1 MVGARQKKAL
11 AYCTRAEFFLARPAA
26 RCTNGQLQ
34 RHLVDFAPTL
44 GGFSAM
50 AFLTNPR
57 RQYNALGLFQDGLLA
72 GFAVYHI
79 KDQSH
84 LHIDDLFTA
93 ANNIKGLQAL
103 VVALLEIASVACVDL
118 VCFTAH
124 NELWQTLMIP
134 MGFTFRDDGH
144 LFGVAVKTANYK
156 RILLIL
162 RAGGLPVAIPILKVL
177 AVWLSKH
184 LSLKARPRG
193 FH

>member
-1 MVGARQKKAL
+1 M
-11 AYCTRAEFFLARPAA
+11 P
-26 RCTNGQLQ
+26 
-34 RHLVDFAPTL
+34 
-44 GGFSAM
+44 
-50 AFLTNPR
+50 
-57 RQYNALGLFQDGLLA
+57 
-72 GFAVYHI
+72 YHI

-184 LSLKARPRG
+184 LNLKARRAAFYLITGEITDALPKLFARLRVGLLHVLSSTPRRPLCINENADPSVRRD
-193 FH
+193 F